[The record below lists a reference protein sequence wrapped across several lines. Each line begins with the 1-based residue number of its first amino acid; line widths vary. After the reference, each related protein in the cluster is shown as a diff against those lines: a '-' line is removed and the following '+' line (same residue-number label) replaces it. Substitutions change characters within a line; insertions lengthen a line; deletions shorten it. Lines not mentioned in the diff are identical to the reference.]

1 MRVSLRWIGE
11 YTDLPD
17 ISLAELGK
25 RLTQAGLEV
34 EAILPLAVEGVFV
47 GQVLTV
53 EPHPSADQL
62 RICQVQVGEE
72 VFTSVC
78 GAPNVAPGLRVPYA
92 LPGARLPGDATVHT
106 AQIRGVRSEG
116 MILSREE
123 LGLEEKS
130 RGIWELPQDVP
141 QGADL
146 ATLLE
151 LPDALLSLKIA
162 SNRPDLL
169 GIYGLAREFSA
180 LFGGKLRELDLEFPE
195 EGPPVESLITVEV
208 ESGEDCPRYVAR
220 VIRNLRPRPAPL
232 AVTARLLKC
241 GMRPISLVVDL
252 TNYVMLELGHP
263 LHAFDY
269 AKLMGRRIVV
279 RRARPG
285 ENLRT
290 LDGLERALSPEVL
303 VIADEKRPVAIAG
316 IMGGEDTEVGTNTE
330 EILLEAAAFSPAR
343 IRRGARLLGL
353 RTEASLRFER
363 GLSPAGVDIASR
375 RLCALLS
382 HFQGGQVASGA
393 VDLYLQPQP
402 RRTILLRKARIPEF
416 LGAAVPEELTISGLS
431 RQGLKLLDR
440 GPFWEV
446 EVPPFRSDLW
456 REEDL
461 LEEVARIY
469 GYERIPAVAPLALP
483 RVGRKDPEG
492 EFADRVRK
500 ICASLGLYEAYTIP
514 LVPKKEAEILLR
526 NPMAQGQEGL
536 RKDLLPGLL
545 QALVTNLSAQVPGV
559 ALFEVGKVFFL
570 RGGQAGEEYRVGLL
584 LAGRPPIPLAGKTVY
599 GPGELKGLVEAL
611 LAALHV
617 EGVGLGPY
625 EDDRFHP
632 FCRAAL
638 LLNGEPLGVL
648 GEVNSALLDLP
659 REMRV
664 LFAELRL
671 PVLFAG
677 ARAVEYRPLPKF
689 PASKRDLSLLVP
701 EEIPEERV
709 RALILAEPLVES
721 VFLYDR
727 YQGAGIPPGRV
738 SLTYELVFRHPDR
751 TLSAEEVEAAVQRI
765 LAGLSTLGVQL
776 RT

>member
-34 EAILPLAVEGVFV
+34 EAMLPLEVEGVFV
-47 GQVLTV
+47 GEVLTV
-53 EPHPSADQL
+53 EPHPSADHLQ
-62 RICQVQVGEE
+62 ICQVQVGEK

-78 GAPNVAPGLRVPYA
+78 GAPNVAPGLLVPYA
-92 LPGARLPGDATVHT
+92 LPGARLPGDVTVHT
-106 AQIRGVRSEG
+106 APIRGVRSEG

-123 LGLEEKS
+123 LRLEEKS
-130 RGIWELPQDVP
+130 RGIWELSLDVP
-141 QGADL
+141 LGTDL
-146 ATLLE
+146 AALLEFPDTLLNI
-151 LPDALLSLKIA
+151 KIT

-180 LFGGKLRELDLEFPE
+180 LFGGELRELDLDFPE
-195 EGPPVESLITVEV
+195 EGPPAESLITLEV

-220 VIRNLRPRPAPL
+220 VIRNLRPGPAPL
-232 AVTARLLKC
+232 AVAARLLKC

-263 LHAFDY
+263 LHSFDY

-290 LDGLERALSPEVL
+290 LDGVERALSPEVL

-316 IMGGEDTEVGTNTE
+316 IIGGEDTEVGTNTE
-330 EILLEAAAFSPAR
+330 EVLLEAAAFSPVR
-343 IRRGARLLGL
+343 VRRGARLLGL

-363 GLSPAGVDIASR
+363 GLSPDGVDIASR

-382 HFQGGQVASGA
+382 HFQGGRVAPGA

-402 RRTILLRKARIPEF
+402 RRTILLRKTRIPEF
-416 LGAAVPEELTISGLS
+416 LGAAVPEELAISGLS
-431 RQGLKLLDR
+431 RQGLRLLNR
-440 GPFWEV
+440 GSFWEV
-446 EVPPFRSDLW
+446 EIPPFRLDLW

-469 GYERIPAVAPLALP
+469 GYEHIPLAAPRSLP
-483 RVGRKDPEG
+483 RVGRKDAQE

-500 ICASLGLYEAYTIP
+500 ICAGLGLHEVYTLP
-514 LVPKKEAEILLR
+514 LVPKEEAEVLLR

-536 RKDLLPGLL
+536 RKDLLSGLL
-545 QALVTNLSAQVPGV
+545 QALVTNLSAQVPSV

-570 RGGQAGEEYRVGLL
+570 REGRSAEEYRLGVL
-584 LAGRPPIPLAGKTVY
+584 LAGRPPFPLSGKTMY
-599 GPGELKGLVEAL
+599 GPEELKGLVEAL
-611 LAALHV
+611 LGALRV
-617 EGVGLGPY
+617 EGVGLSPY

-648 GEVNSALLDLP
+648 GQVNSALLNLP

-664 LFAELRL
+664 LFAELWL
-671 PVLFAG
+671 PVIFAG
-677 ARAVEYRPLPKF
+677 ARKVAYRPLPKF

-701 EEIPEERV
+701 EGLPEAEI
-709 RALILAEPLVES
+709 RAHILAEPLVES
-721 VFLYDR
+721 AFLYDR
-727 YQGAGIPPGRV
+727 YEGAGIPPGRV

-751 TLSAEEVEAAVQRI
+751 TLSAEEVEAGVQRI
-765 LAGLSTLGVQL
+765 LASLSTLGVQL